1 VGINDLGAEQMIEI
15 SKIQMAAVAILAAL
29 LLWTLYGAFV
39 SMSIKEPP
47 YQVIE
52 TLDNDVEIREYYDQI
67 WAVTLAEDQNQG
79 FGRLFSYITGT
90 NEDEKKIEMTAP
102 VVTSNEDGEMSMA
115 FVMPEGFNQ
124 EGTPRPLDE
133 KVKIELVKE
142 RRMAVITFSG
152 YATEESWKRHLEILE
167 ETLEAHG
174 IETSGDPVLM
184 QYNDPWT
191 PPFMRRNEVGL
202 EVV

>member
-1 VGINDLGAEQMIEI
+1 MIEI
-15 SKIQMAAVAILAAL
+15 SKIQMAAVAIVAAL

-52 TLDNDVEIREYYDQI
+52 TLENDIEIREYSDQI
-67 WAVTLAEDQNQG
+67 WAVTRAEDENKG
-79 FGRLFSYITGT
+79 FGHLFRYISGA

-102 VVTSNEDGEMSMA
+102 VITSDEDGEMFMA
-115 FVMPEGFNQ
+115 FVMPEDFNL

-133 KVKIELVKE
+133 KVKIELLKG
-142 RRMAVITFSG
+142 RKMAVIAFSG
-152 YATEESWKRHLEILE
+152 YATEDSRKRHLKILE
-167 ETLEAHG
+167 ETLEARG
-174 IETSGDPVLM
+174 IETRGEPVLM

-202 EVV
+202 EVGL

>member
-1 VGINDLGAEQMIEI
+1 MIEI

-52 TLDNDVEIREYYDQI
+52 TLENNVEIREYSDQI

-79 FGRLFSYITGT
+79 FGRLFSYITGA

-102 VVTSNEDGEMSMA
+102 VVTSDEEGEMFMA
-115 FVMPEGFNQ
+115 FVMPEGFNR

-133 KVKIELVKE
+133 RVKIELVKG
-142 RRMAVITFSG
+142 RKMAVIAFSG
-152 YATEESWKRHLEILE
+152 YATEESRKRHLKILE
-167 ETLEAHG
+167 ETLVAHG
-174 IETSGDPVLM
+174 IETSGDPALM

-191 PPFMRRNEVGL
+191 PPFMRRNEVEL

>member
-52 TLDNDVEIREYYDQI
+52 TLENDVEIREYYDQI

>member
-1 VGINDLGAEQMIEI
+1 MIEI

-52 TLDNDVEIREYYDQI
+52 TLENDVEIREYSDQI
-67 WAVTLAEDQNQG
+67 WAKTLAVDQNQG
-79 FGRLFSYITGT
+79 FGRLFSYITGA
-90 NEDEKKIEMTAP
+90 NKDEKKIEMTAP
-102 VVTSNEDGEMSMA
+102 VVTSDEDGKIFMA
-115 FVMPEGFNQ
+115 FVMPEGFDL

-133 KVKIELVKE
+133 NVSIELVKE
-142 RRMAVITFSG
+142 RRMGVIAFSG
-152 YATEESWKRHLEILE
+152 YATEESRKRHLVVLE
-167 ETLEAHG
+167 ETLKSQG
-174 IETSGDPVLM
+174 IETRGDPVLM

-202 EVV
+202 EIVLRASSDRP

>member
-1 VGINDLGAEQMIEI
+1 MIEI

-39 SMSIKEPP
+39 SMSVKEPP

-52 TLDNDVEIREYYDQI
+52 TLENDVEIREYSDQI
-67 WAVTLAEDQNQG
+67 WAATGAEDETQG
-79 FGRLFSYITGT
+79 FGRLFGYISGA
-90 NEDEKKIEMTAP
+90 NEEEKKIEMTAP
-102 VVTSNEDGEMSMA
+102 VVTSDEDGEIFMA
-115 FVMPEGFNQ
+115 FVMPEGFDR

-133 KVKIELVKE
+133 RVKIKLVKE
-142 RRMAVITFSG
+142 RRMAVIAFSG
-152 YATEESWKRHLEILE
+152 RATEESRNRHLDILE
-167 ETLEAHG
+167 ETLKAHG
-174 IETSGDPVLM
+174 TETRGEPVLM

-202 EVV
+202 ELV

>member
-1 VGINDLGAEQMIEI
+1 MTEI
-15 SKIQMAAVAILAAL
+15 SKIQMAAALILAAL

-52 TLDNDVEIREYYDQI
+52 TLENDVEIREYSDQI
-67 WAVTLAEDQNQG
+67 WATTVAEDQNG
-79 FGRLFSYITGT
+79 AFGRLFKYISGA
-90 NEDEKKIEMTAP
+90 NEDERKIEMTSP
-102 VVTSNEDGEMSMA
+102 VVTSGEDGEIFMA
-115 FVMPEGFNQ
+115 FVMPEGFDL
-124 EGTPRPLDE
+124 EGTPRPLDDE
-133 KVKIELVKE
+133 VEIELVKG
-142 RRMAVITFSG
+142 RMMAVIAFSG
-152 YATEESWKRHLEILE
+152 YATEDSRKRQLEILE
-167 ETLEAHG
+167 ETLEAQG

-184 QYNDPWT
+184 QYNDPWA

>member
-1 VGINDLGAEQMIEI
+1 MIEI

-39 SMSIKEPP
+39 SMSVKEPP

-52 TLDNDVEIREYYDQI
+52 TLENDVEIREYSNQI
-67 WAVTLAEDQNQG
+67 WAVTLAEDENQG
-79 FGRLFSYITGT
+79 FGRLFGYITGA
-90 NEDEKKIEMTAP
+90 NEEEKKIEMTAP
-102 VVTSNEDGEMSMA
+102 VVTWEEDGEMFMA
-115 FVMPEGFNQ
+115 FVMPEDFNL

-142 RRMAVITFSG
+142 RRMAVIAFSG
-152 YATEESWKRHLEILE
+152 YATEDSRKRHLKILE
-167 ETLEAHG
+167 ETLEAQG
-174 IETSGDPVLM
+174 IETIGDPVLM
-184 QYNDPWT
+184 QYNDPWA

-202 EVV
+202 EVGL